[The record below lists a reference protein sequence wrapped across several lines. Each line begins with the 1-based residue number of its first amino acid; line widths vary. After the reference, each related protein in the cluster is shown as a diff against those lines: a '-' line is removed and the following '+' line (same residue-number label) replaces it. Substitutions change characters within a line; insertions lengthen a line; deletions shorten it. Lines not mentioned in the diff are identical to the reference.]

1 MGVIHVVTAENGTI
15 RFPHLGIVLD
25 HVAKAFSVGS
35 LEIACYG
42 IVLAAAMVTGLLLVM
57 KVADR
62 TGQRGDDYFD
72 LGMIA
77 IVVSVICARIYYVVF
92 SWDYYSSHPGEI
104 INIREG
110 GLAIYGGVIGGV
122 VTTALF
128 CKIRKI
134 KFLKTADTA
143 VLGLVWGQALGRW
156 GNFFNREAFGGY
168 TDNLFA
174 MQLPVSDV
182 RSGEITAEMW
192 EKVKKIGGTEYIQV
206 HPTFLYESM
215 WNIGVLLILLFLTF
229 RVKRKYDGMVFLNYL
244 LLYGIGRFWIE
255 GLRTDQLLL
264 PGTQIPVSQ
273 LLSGVLAVT
282 ALFFLIVN
290 KRKKNGSERT
300 YGLQRGRTEERDKGK

>member
-1 MGVIHVVTAENGTI
+1 MGLIHVVASENGTI
-15 RFPHLGIVLD
+15 RFPHLGITLE
-25 HVAKAFSVGS
+25 HVAKAFSIGG
-35 LEIACYG
+35 LEVACYG
-42 IVLAAAMVTGLLLVM
+42 IVLAVAMVLGLLFVM
-57 KVADR
+57 KVADH
-62 TGQRGDDYFD
+62 TGQKGDDYFD

-77 IVVSVICARIYYVVF
+77 IVVSVICARIYYVAF
-92 SWDYYSSHPGEI
+92 SWDYYSTHLKEI

-110 GLAIYGGVIGGV
+110 GLAIYGGVIGGA

-143 VLGLVWGQALGRW
+143 ILGLVWGQALGRW

-192 EKVKKIGGTEYIQV
+192 EKVKRIGGTEYIQV

-273 LLSGVLAVT
+273 LLSGILAVT
-282 ALFFLIVN
+282 ALFFLIIN
-290 KRKKNGSERT
+290 KWRMDHLKSRM
-300 YGLQRGRTEERDKGK
+300 

>member
-1 MGVIHVVTAENGTI
+1 MGLIHVVTAENGMI
-15 RFPHLGIVLD
+15 RFPHLGIVLN

-77 IVVSVICARIYYVVF
+77 IVVSVICARIYYVAF
-92 SWDYYSSHPGEI
+92 SWDYYSSHLGEI

-168 TDNLFA
+168 TDDLFA

-282 ALFFLIVN
+282 ALFFLIIN
-290 KRKKNGSERT
+290 KWRMDHPKS
-300 YGLQRGRTEERDKGK
+300 

>member
-1 MGVIHVVTAENGTI
+1 MGLIHVVTAENGTI

-77 IVVSVICARIYYVVF
+77 IVVSVVCARIYYVVF
-92 SWDYYSSHPGEI
+92 SWNYYSSHLGEI

-110 GLAIYGGVIGGV
+110 GLAIYGGVIGGA

-143 VLGLVWGQALGRW
+143 ILGLVWGQALGRW

-168 TDNLFA
+168 ADNLFA

-192 EKVKKIGGTEYIQV
+192 EKVKRIGGTEYIQV

-282 ALFFLIVN
+282 ALFFLIIN
-290 KRKKNGSERT
+290 KWRMDHLKSRM
-300 YGLQRGRTEERDKGK
+300 

>member
-1 MGVIHVVTAENGTI
+1 MGLIHVVTAENGMI
-15 RFPHLGIVLD
+15 RFPHLGIVLN

-72 LGMIA
+72 LGMIV
-77 IVVSVICARIYYVVF
+77 IVVSVICARIYYVAF
-92 SWDYYSSHPGEI
+92 SWDYYSSHLGEI

-156 GNFFNREAFGGY
+156 GNFFNREVFGGY
-168 TDNLFA
+168 TDDLFA

-273 LLSGVLAVT
+273 LLSGVLTVT
-282 ALFFLIVN
+282 ALFFLIIN
-290 KRKKNGSERT
+290 KWRMDHPKS
-300 YGLQRGRTEERDKGK
+300 

>member
-1 MGVIHVVTAENGTI
+1 MGLIHVVTAENGTI

-77 IVVSVICARIYYVVF
+77 IVVSVVCARIYYVVF
-92 SWDYYSSHPGEI
+92 SWDYYSTHLKEI

-110 GLAIYGGVIGGV
+110 GLAIYGGVIGGA

-143 VLGLVWGQALGRW
+143 ILGLVWGQALGRW

-192 EKVKKIGGTEYIQV
+192 EKVKRIGGTEYIQV

-273 LLSGVLAVT
+273 LLSGILAVT
-282 ALFFLIVN
+282 ALFFLIIN
-290 KRKKNGSERT
+290 KWRMDHLKSRM
-300 YGLQRGRTEERDKGK
+300 

>member
-1 MGVIHVVTAENGTI
+1 MGLIHVVTAENGII
-15 RFPHLGIVLD
+15 RFPHLGIVLN

-77 IVVSVICARIYYVVF
+77 IVVSVICARIYYVAF
-92 SWDYYSSHPGEI
+92 SWDYYSSHLGEI

-168 TDNLFA
+168 TDDLFA

-282 ALFFLIVN
+282 ALFFLIIN
-290 KRKKNGSERT
+290 KWRMDHPKS
-300 YGLQRGRTEERDKGK
+300 

>member
-1 MGVIHVVTAENGTI
+1 MGLIHVVTAENGTI
-15 RFPHLGIVLD
+15 RVPHLGIVLD

-77 IVVSVICARIYYVVF
+77 IVVSVVCARIYYVVF
-92 SWDYYSSHPGEI
+92 SWNYYSSHLGEI

-110 GLAIYGGVIGGV
+110 GLAIYGGVIGGA

-143 VLGLVWGQALGRW
+143 ILGLVWGQALGRW

-192 EKVKKIGGTEYIQV
+192 EKVKRIGGTEYIQV

-264 PGTQIPVSQ
+264 PGTQIPISQ
-273 LLSGVLAVT
+273 LLSGILAVT
-282 ALFFLIVN
+282 ALFFLIIN
-290 KRKKNGSERT
+290 KWRMDHLKSRM
-300 YGLQRGRTEERDKGK
+300 

>member
-1 MGVIHVVTAENGTI
+1 MGLIHVVTAENGMI
-15 RFPHLGIVLD
+15 RFPHLGIVLN

-92 SWDYYSSHPGEI
+92 SWDYYSSHLGEI

-168 TDNLFA
+168 TDDLFA

-282 ALFFLIVN
+282 ALFFLIIN
-290 KRKKNGSERT
+290 KWRMDHLKS
-300 YGLQRGRTEERDKGK
+300 

>member
-1 MGVIHVVTAENGTI
+1 MGLIHVVTAENGTI

-77 IVVSVICARIYYVVF
+77 IVVSVVCARIYYVAF
-92 SWDYYSSHPGEI
+92 SWNYYSSHLGEI

-110 GLAIYGGVIGGV
+110 GLAIYGGVIGGA

-143 VLGLVWGQALGRW
+143 ILGLVWGQALGRW

-192 EKVKKIGGTEYIQV
+192 EKVKRIGGTEYIQV

-282 ALFFLIVN
+282 ALFFLIIN
-290 KRKKNGSERT
+290 KWGMDHLKS
-300 YGLQRGRTEERDKGK
+300 

>member
-1 MGVIHVVTAENGTI
+1 MGLIHVVTAENGTI

-77 IVVSVICARIYYVVF
+77 IVVSVVCARIYYVAF
-92 SWDYYSSHPGEI
+92 SWNYYSSHLGEI

-110 GLAIYGGVIGGV
+110 GLAIYGGVIGGA

-143 VLGLVWGQALGRW
+143 ILGLVWGQALGRW

-192 EKVKKIGGTEYIQV
+192 EKVKRIGGTEYIQV
-206 HPTFLYESM
+206 HPTFPYESM

-229 RVKRKYDGMVFLNYL
+229 RVKRKYDGMVSLNYL

-282 ALFFLIVN
+282 ALFFLIIN
-290 KRKKNGSERT
+290 KWRMDHLKS
-300 YGLQRGRTEERDKGK
+300 

>member
-1 MGVIHVVTAENGTI
+1 MGLIHVVTAENGMI
-15 RFPHLGIVLD
+15 RFPHLGIVLN

-92 SWDYYSSHPGEI
+92 SWDYYSSHLGEI

-168 TDNLFA
+168 TDDLFA

-282 ALFFLIVN
+282 ALFFLIIN
-290 KRKKNGSERT
+290 KWRMDHPKS
-300 YGLQRGRTEERDKGK
+300 

>member
-1 MGVIHVVTAENGTI
+1 MGLIHVVTAENGTI

-77 IVVSVICARIYYVVF
+77 IVVSVVCARIYYVVF
-92 SWDYYSSHPGEI
+92 SWNYYSSHLGEI

-110 GLAIYGGVIGGV
+110 GLAIYGGVIGGA

-143 VLGLVWGQALGRW
+143 ILGLVWGQALGRW

-192 EKVKKIGGTEYIQV
+192 EKVKRIGGTEYIQV

-229 RVKRKYDGMVFLNYL
+229 WVKRKYDGMVFLNYL

-273 LLSGVLAVT
+273 LLSGILAVT
-282 ALFFLIVN
+282 ALFFLIIN
-290 KRKKNGSERT
+290 KWRMDHLKSRM
-300 YGLQRGRTEERDKGK
+300 

>member
-1 MGVIHVVTAENGTI
+1 MGLIHVVTAENGTI

-42 IVLAAAMVTGLLLVM
+42 IVLVAAMVTGLLLVM

-77 IVVSVICARIYYVVF
+77 IVVSVVCARIYYVAF
-92 SWDYYSSHPGEI
+92 SWNYYSSHLGEI

-110 GLAIYGGVIGGV
+110 GLAIYGGVIGGA

-143 VLGLVWGQALGRW
+143 ILGLVWGQALGRW

-192 EKVKKIGGTEYIQV
+192 EKVKRIGGTEYIQV

-282 ALFFLIVN
+282 ALFFLIIN
-290 KRKKNGSERT
+290 KWRMDHLKS
-300 YGLQRGRTEERDKGK
+300 

>member
-1 MGVIHVVTAENGTI
+1 MGLIHVVTAENGTI

-57 KVADR
+57 KVADS

-77 IVVSVICARIYYVVF
+77 IVVSVVCARIYYVVF
-92 SWDYYSSHPGEI
+92 SWNYYSSHLGEI

-110 GLAIYGGVIGGV
+110 GLAIYGGVIGGA

-143 VLGLVWGQALGRW
+143 ILGLVWGQALGRW

-192 EKVKKIGGTEYIQV
+192 EKVKRIGGTEYIQV

-273 LLSGVLAVT
+273 LLSGILAVT
-282 ALFFLIVN
+282 ALFFLIIN
-290 KRKKNGSERT
+290 KWRMDHLKSRM
-300 YGLQRGRTEERDKGK
+300 

>member
-1 MGVIHVVTAENGTI
+1 MGLIHVVTAENGTI

-77 IVVSVICARIYYVVF
+77 IVVSVVCARIYYVAF
-92 SWDYYSSHPGEI
+92 SWNYYSSHLGEI

-110 GLAIYGGVIGGV
+110 GLAIYGGVIGGA

-143 VLGLVWGQALGRW
+143 ILGLVWGQALGRW

-192 EKVKKIGGTEYIQV
+192 EKVKRIGGTEYIQV

-264 PGTQIPVSQ
+264 SGTQIPVSQ

-282 ALFFLIVN
+282 ALFFLIIN
-290 KRKKNGSERT
+290 KWRMDHPKS
-300 YGLQRGRTEERDKGK
+300 

>member
-1 MGVIHVVTAENGTI
+1 MGLIHVVTAENGTI

-77 IVVSVICARIYYVVF
+77 IVVSVVCARIYYVAF
-92 SWDYYSSHPGEI
+92 SWNYYSSHLGEI

-110 GLAIYGGVIGGV
+110 GLAIYGGVIGGA

-134 KFLKTADTA
+134 KFLKMADTA
-143 VLGLVWGQALGRW
+143 ILGLVWGQALGRW

-192 EKVKKIGGTEYIQV
+192 EKVKRIGGTEYIQV

-282 ALFFLIVN
+282 ALFFLIIN
-290 KRKKNGSERT
+290 KWRMDHLKS
-300 YGLQRGRTEERDKGK
+300 

>member
-1 MGVIHVVTAENGTI
+1 MGLIHVVTAENGII
-15 RFPHLGIVLD
+15 RFPHLGIVLN

-35 LEIACYG
+35 QEIACYG

-77 IVVSVICARIYYVVF
+77 IVVSVICARIYYVAF
-92 SWDYYSSHPGEI
+92 SWDYYSSHLGEI

-168 TDNLFA
+168 TDDLFA

-282 ALFFLIVN
+282 ALFFLIIN
-290 KRKKNGSERT
+290 KWRMDHPKS
-300 YGLQRGRTEERDKGK
+300 

>member
-1 MGVIHVVTAENGTI
+1 MGLIHVVTAENGTI

-77 IVVSVICARIYYVVF
+77 IVVSVVCARIYYVVF
-92 SWDYYSSHPGEI
+92 SWNYYSSHLGEI

-110 GLAIYGGVIGGV
+110 GLAIYGGVIGGA

-143 VLGLVWGQALGRW
+143 ILGLVWGQALGRW

-168 TDNLFA
+168 ADNLFA

-192 EKVKKIGGTEYIQV
+192 EKVKRIGGTEYIQV

-273 LLSGVLAVT
+273 LLSGILAVT
-282 ALFFLIVN
+282 ALFFLIIN
-290 KRKKNGSERT
+290 KWRMDHLKSRM
-300 YGLQRGRTEERDKGK
+300 

>member
-1 MGVIHVVTAENGTI
+1 MGLIHVVTAENGMI
-15 RFPHLGIVLD
+15 RFPHLGIVLN

-77 IVVSVICARIYYVVF
+77 IVVSVICARIYYVAF
-92 SWDYYSSHPGEI
+92 SWDYYSSHLGEI

-156 GNFFNREAFGGY
+156 GNFFNREAFGEY
-168 TDNLFA
+168 TDDLFA

-282 ALFFLIVN
+282 ALFFLIIN
-290 KRKKNGSERT
+290 KWRMDHPKS
-300 YGLQRGRTEERDKGK
+300 

>member
-1 MGVIHVVTAENGTI
+1 MGLIHVVTAENGTI

-77 IVVSVICARIYYVVF
+77 IVVSVICARIYYVAF
-92 SWDYYSSHPGEI
+92 SWNYYSSHLGEI

-143 VLGLVWGQALGRW
+143 ILGLVWGQALGRW

-192 EKVKKIGGTEYIQV
+192 EKVKRIGGTEYIQV

-273 LLSGVLAVT
+273 LLSGILAVT
-282 ALFFLIVN
+282 ALFFLIIN
-290 KRKKNGSERT
+290 KWRMDHLKSRM
-300 YGLQRGRTEERDKGK
+300 

>member
-1 MGVIHVVTAENGTI
+1 MGLIHVVTAENGTI

-77 IVVSVICARIYYVVF
+77 IVVSVVCARIYYVVF
-92 SWDYYSSHPGEI
+92 SWNYYSSHLGEI

-110 GLAIYGGVIGGV
+110 GLAIYGGVIGGA

-143 VLGLVWGQALGRW
+143 ILGLVWGQALGRW

-192 EKVKKIGGTEYIQV
+192 EKVKRIGGTEYIQV

-215 WNIGVLLILLFLTF
+215 WNIGVLQ
-229 RVKRKYDGMVFLNYL
+229 
-244 LLYGIGRFWIE
+244 IGRAHI
-255 GLRTDQLLL
+255 
-264 PGTQIPVSQ
+264 
-273 LLSGVLAVT
+273 
-282 ALFFLIVN
+282 
-290 KRKKNGSERT
+290 
-300 YGLQRGRTEERDKGK
+300 

>member
-1 MGVIHVVTAENGTI
+1 MGLIHVVTAENGTI

-77 IVVSVICARIYYVVF
+77 IVVSVICARIYYVAF
-92 SWDYYSSHPGEI
+92 SWDYYSSHLGEI

-143 VLGLVWGQALGRW
+143 ILGLVWGQALGRW

-192 EKVKKIGGTEYIQV
+192 EKVKRIGGTEYIQV

-273 LLSGVLAVT
+273 LLSGILAVT
-282 ALFFLIVN
+282 ALFFLIIN
-290 KRKKNGSERT
+290 KWRMDHLKSRM
-300 YGLQRGRTEERDKGK
+300 

>member
-1 MGVIHVVTAENGTI
+1 MGLIHVVTAENGTI

-77 IVVSVICARIYYVVF
+77 IVVSVVCARIYYVAF
-92 SWDYYSSHPGEI
+92 SWNYYSSHLGEI

-110 GLAIYGGVIGGV
+110 GLAIYGGVIGGA

-143 VLGLVWGQALGRW
+143 ILGLVWGQALGRW

-192 EKVKKIGGTEYIQV
+192 EKVKRIGGTEYIQV

-264 PGTQIPVSQ
+264 PGPQIPVSQ

-282 ALFFLIVN
+282 ALFFLIIN
-290 KRKKNGSERT
+290 KWRMDHLKS
-300 YGLQRGRTEERDKGK
+300 

>member
-1 MGVIHVVTAENGTI
+1 MGLIHVVTAENGTI

-77 IVVSVICARIYYVVF
+77 IVVSVVCARIYYVAF
-92 SWDYYSSHPGEI
+92 SWNYYSSHLGEI

-110 GLAIYGGVIGGV
+110 GLAIYGGVIGGA

-143 VLGLVWGQALGRW
+143 ILGLVWGQALGRL

-192 EKVKKIGGTEYIQV
+192 EKVKRIGGTEYIQV

-273 LLSGVLAVT
+273 LLSGILAVT
-282 ALFFLIVN
+282 ALFFLIIN
-290 KRKKNGSERT
+290 KWRMDHLKSRM
-300 YGLQRGRTEERDKGK
+300 

>member
-1 MGVIHVVTAENGTI
+1 MGLIHVVASENGTI
-15 RFPHLGIVLD
+15 RFPHLGITLE
-25 HVAKAFSVGS
+25 HVAKAFSIGG
-35 LEIACYG
+35 LEVACYG
-42 IVLAAAMVTGLLLVM
+42 IVLAVAMVLGLLLVM
-57 KVADR
+57 KVADH
-62 TGQRGDDYFD
+62 TGQKGDDYFD

-77 IVVSVICARIYYVVF
+77 IVVSVICARIYYVAF
-92 SWDYYSSHPGEI
+92 SWDYYSTHLKEI

-110 GLAIYGGVIGGV
+110 GLAIYGGVIGGA

-143 VLGLVWGQALGRW
+143 ILGLVCGQALGRW

-192 EKVKKIGGTEYIQV
+192 EKVKRIGGTEYIQV

-264 PGTQIPVSQ
+264 PGTQIPISQ
-273 LLSGVLAVT
+273 LLSGILAVT
-282 ALFFLIVN
+282 ALFFLIIN
-290 KRKKNGSERT
+290 KWRMDHLKSRM
-300 YGLQRGRTEERDKGK
+300 

>member
-1 MGVIHVVTAENGTI
+1 MGLIHVVTAENGTI

-77 IVVSVICARIYYVVF
+77 IVVSVVCARIYYVVF
-92 SWDYYSSHPGEI
+92 SWNYYSSHLGEI

-110 GLAIYGGVIGGV
+110 GLAIYGGVIGGA

-134 KFLKTADTA
+134 KLLKTADTA
-143 VLGLVWGQALGRW
+143 ILGLVWGQALGRW

-192 EKVKKIGGTEYIQV
+192 EKVKRIGGTEYIQV

-264 PGTQIPVSQ
+264 PGPQIPVSQ
-273 LLSGVLAVT
+273 LLSGILAVT
-282 ALFFLIVN
+282 ALFFLIIN
-290 KRKKNGSERT
+290 KWRMDHLKSRM
-300 YGLQRGRTEERDKGK
+300 